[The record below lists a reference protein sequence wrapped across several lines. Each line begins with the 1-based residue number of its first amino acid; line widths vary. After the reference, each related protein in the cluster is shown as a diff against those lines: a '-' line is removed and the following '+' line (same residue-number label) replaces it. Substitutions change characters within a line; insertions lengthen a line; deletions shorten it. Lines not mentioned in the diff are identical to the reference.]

1 MGGLLTNDDSTRPFT
16 PPSGEQQCVFDE
28 FFSSTNP
35 LVIVKEE
42 PKDDPDYH
50 PPIKPTRKEKN
61 SRKRKKD
68 SSGGATQE
76 KKKKSAATRADEE
89 ELLKILS
96 NLEKMDMKETDMGL
110 LAKHLDLHTQGT
122 MKKTI
127 EMMADNIP
135 TIFDTFK
142 IICKF
147 TMTLKKMLNC
157 IPYKID
163 EKTGEPIIQCSG
175 CHLHCV
181 GNWNLP
187 NPAGRPL
194 KDCATTTTDRK

>member
-16 PPSGEQQCVFDE
+16 PPTGEQQCVFDE
-28 FFSSTNP
+28 FFSTNP

-50 PPIKPTRKEKN
+50 PPIKPTKKEKN

-76 KKKKSAATRADEE
+76 KNENKKKKLATRTDEE

-142 IICKF
+142 II
-147 TMTLKKMLNC
+147 
-157 IPYKID
+157 
-163 EKTGEPIIQCSG
+163 
-175 CHLHCV
+175 
-181 GNWNLP
+181 
-187 NPAGRPL
+187 
-194 KDCATTTTDRK
+194 